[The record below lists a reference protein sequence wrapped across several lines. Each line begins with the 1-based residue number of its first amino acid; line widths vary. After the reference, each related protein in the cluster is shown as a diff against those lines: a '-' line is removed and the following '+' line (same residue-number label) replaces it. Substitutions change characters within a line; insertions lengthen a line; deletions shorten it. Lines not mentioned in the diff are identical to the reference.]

1 MKSFV
6 FPTGQRNNPL
16 GFFAG
21 PQNDARLPRG
31 FRILRSEK
39 FGEGVISIL
48 DDWYHFFHPKVL
60 CLINFKKQQRPTQA
74 MNFQAPFFLE

>member
-21 PQNDARLPRG
+21 PQNDARLTRV
-31 FRILRSEK
+31 S
-39 FGEGVISIL
+39 
-48 DDWYHFFHPKVL
+48 DWYIFFGLVSP
-60 CLINFKKQQRPTQA
+60 FKKQQRQPKS
-74 MNFQAPFFLE
+74 

>member
-21 PQNDARLPRG
+21 PQNDARLTRG
-31 FRILRSEK
+31 FRTGTFFS
-39 FGEGVISIL
+39 
-48 DDWYHFFHPKVL
+48 DWCLPSKNNNAQPKS
-60 CLINFKKQQRPTQA
+60 
-74 MNFQAPFFLE
+74 